1 MLKIQGQKITISQK
15 DHIPLTF
22 SLDGWK
28 FEATDSIVFSV
39 RDGTDPDSTVLL
51 QKTITG
57 IADAAFSILLTPAD
71 TAMDIG
77 TYYWDLSVT
86 QADGRHTTLN
96 FPALFVVRGVAHS
109 Y

>member
-15 DHIPLTF
+15 DHIPLAF

-39 RDGTDPDSTVLL
+39 RDGTDPDSKVLL

-57 IADAAFSILLTPAD
+57 IANAAFSILLTPAD
-71 TAMDIG
+71 TARDSG
-77 TYYWDLSVT
+77 
-86 QADGRHTTLN
+86 
-96 FPALFVVRGVAHS
+96 S

>member
-1 MLKIQGQKITISQK
+1 MLKSQGQKITISQK
-15 DHIPLTF
+15 DHIPLAF

-39 RDGTDPDSTVLL
+39 RDGTDPDSKVLL

-57 IADAAFSILLTPAD
+57 IVDAAFSILLTPAD

-77 TYYWDLSVT
+77 SYYWDLSVT
-86 QADGRHTTLN
+86 QADGKHTTLN
-96 FPALFVVRGVAHS
+96 FPALFVVKGVAHND
-109 Y
+109 

>member
-1 MLKIQGQKITISQK
+1 MIKIQGQKITISQK

-39 RDGTDPDSTVLL
+39 RDGTAPDSKVLF
-51 QKTITG
+51 QKIITG

-71 TAMDIG
+71 TALDIG
-77 TYYWDLSVT
+77 SYYWDLSVT
-86 QADGRHTTLN
+86 QVDGKHTTLN
-96 FPALFVVRGVAHS
+96 FPALFVVKGVAHND
-109 Y
+109 